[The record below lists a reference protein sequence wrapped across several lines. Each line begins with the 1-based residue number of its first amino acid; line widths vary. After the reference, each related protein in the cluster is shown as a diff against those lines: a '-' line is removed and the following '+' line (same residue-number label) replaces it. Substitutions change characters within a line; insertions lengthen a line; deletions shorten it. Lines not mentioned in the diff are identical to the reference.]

1 MKRFLPFFL
10 FALLCPLALLCP
22 VWGQTLNTAQ
32 EVEKILPETVELYR
46 WFHSYP
52 ELSNQEKNTAK
63 RLAEELRKLK
73 LEVVEGVGGY
83 GLLAALEGGGPGPV
97 VLYRADMDGLPI
109 VEKTGLAYS
118 SKNPGVMHACGH
130 DVHMSTALGALRILS
145 QNRSAW
151 KGKIIFVGQPAEEV
165 GQGARAMLKDPKF
178 KAFLE
183 KHGQPDLALGMHDSG
198 LPTGK
203 VVLTPGY
210 VSANVDSVDIIV
222 HGLGGHGA
230 YPSLAIDP
238 IVIGSEIVLSLQT
251 IVSRRLPPG
260 TRAVVTV
267 GKFAAGTKHN
277 IIPPKAVLQLTVR
290 SYEQD
295 VRQKLL
301 TEIERVAV
309 AVAEAHGAPSKPEVI
324 HRDEY
329 TRAGYNDPVWSRRIA
344 QRLAEVSG
352 GPLTELPPTMGGE
365 DFAEFHWEL
374 GCPGVMF
381 VVGALAESYPEG
393 RRPGLH
399 SDMFAP
405 LPEATLRSSIL
416 VSVEALLEG
425 LKGGKASEG

>member
-1 MKRFLPFFL
+1 MTRLLPFF
-10 FALLCPLALLCP
+10 FCALLLGP
-22 VWGQTLNTAQ
+22 VWGQTLNTPQ

-46 WFHSYP
+46 WFHANP
-52 ELSNQEKNTAK
+52 ELSNQEKNTSA
-63 RLAEELRKLK
+63 RLAQELRQLG

-83 GLLAALEGGGPGPV
+83 GLLGALEGGGPGPV

-109 VEKTGLAYS
+109 VEQTGVPYA
-118 SKNPGVMHACGH
+118 SKNTGVMHACGH
-130 DVHMSTALGALRILS
+130 DVHMSTAVGTLRVLS

-151 KGKIIFVGQPAEEV
+151 KGKVLFVGQPAEEV

-183 KHGQPDLALGMHDSG
+183 KHGQPSLALGMHDSA
-198 LPTGK
+198 LPAGQ

-230 YPSLAIDP
+230 YPQLAIDP
-238 IVIGSEIVLSLQT
+238 IVIGSETVMALQT

-260 TRAVVTV
+260 TKAVVTV
-267 GKFAAGTKHN
+267 GQFSAGTKHN
-277 IIPPKAVLQLTVR
+277 IIPPEALLQLTVR
-290 SYEQD
+290 SYEQT
-295 VRQKLL
+295 VRKKLL
-301 TEIERVAV
+301 EEIERVAR
-309 AVAEAHGAPSKPEVI
+309 AVSAAHGAPRDPEVI

-329 TRAGYNDPVWSRRIA
+329 TRAGYNDPEWSRRLA
-344 QRLAEVSG
+344 ARLEKVIG
-352 GPLTELPPTMGGE
+352 QPLTELEPTMGGE

-381 VVGALAESYPEG
+381 VVGALAESYPG
-393 RRPGLH
+393 DRRPGLH

-405 LPEATLRSSIL
+405 LPEKTLRTSIL

-425 LKGGKASEG
+425 LKQ